1 MSKIFFSKNS
11 ILSNFL
17 TFKQEIGHGSFGAVY
32 CAIDNRVHSPVKGQ
46 NVAIKKMSY
55 AGKSAEKFNEILK
68 EVKLLRTVRHKNVVE
83 FHGSYLKEKEHSAWI
98 CMEYCLGSA
107 SDLVEVQPKKLTE
120 PEVSQIIRN
129 VLQGLRKRSQ
139 Y

>member
-1 MSKIFFSKNS
+1 
-11 ILSNFL
+11 
-17 TFKQEIGHGSFGAVY
+17 
-32 CAIDNRVHSPVKGQ
+32 
-46 NVAIKKMSY
+46 MSY

-107 SDLVEVQPKKLTE
+107 SDLVEVQQKKLSE
-120 PEVSQIIRN
+120 PEVAQIIRN
-129 VLQGLRKRSQ
+129 VLQGLRKWSQ
-139 Y
+139 LADSGCENLTLFSRKFCFKRNFKTI